1 MNPEELDFLIAG
13 WLDGQLT
20 PDQHA
25 RLEQALLA
33 DPAARQRLQSQSNL
47 DVALREWAST
57 IAISA
62 AWDGRET
69 ADGEPLLPGAHIED
83 GMSCAEPVGRASRG
97 IGIFRKLSRWLT
109 RAALVSLGAGLLIG
123 VLSTSL
129 VWAFTLPRVAG
140 PLRIPLPLADS
151 SFEQQLPVGHR
162 GIPLQSGAWGGDF
175 ARITGREQ
183 GIVPKDGQHML
194 RFLRSNFEGEVSEL
208 SYVGNMYQVIDLRP
222 WKDAFA
228 EGQTRVELTAWFN
241 AVPGEANFKFRFG
254 AQLFALEESPE
265 ELSTPSSS
273 GWLTRNNVAFSAHRN
288 VLADDDPVTWQRV
301 TTELRLPPQTQF
313 LVMHVEVARMP
324 PSRKPQPVEFAGH
337 YVDAVE
343 LVLHTERKPR

>member
-1 MNPEELDFLIAG
+1 MMNPEEIEFLIAG

-20 PDQHA
+20 PDQHV

-33 DPAARQRLQSQSNL
+33 DPAARQRLRSQSNL
-47 DVALREWAST
+47 DVALRDWAST
-57 IAISA
+57 IAIST

-69 ADGEPLLPGAHIED
+69 ADGEPLLPGACVED
-83 GMSCAEPVGRASRG
+83 EMPGSAPYGRASRG
-97 IGIFRKLSRWLT
+97 GGVLAKPSRWLT
-109 RAALVSLGAGLLIG
+109 RAASISLGAGLLIG

-129 VWAFTLPRVAG
+129 VWAFALPRVAG
-140 PLRIPLPLADS
+140 PFRIPLPLVDS
-151 SFEQQLPVGHR
+151 SFEEQLPMGHR
-162 GIPLQSGAWGGDF
+162 GIPLQPGAWGGDF

-208 SYVGNMYQVIDLRP
+208 SYVGNMYQVVDLRP

-228 EGQTRVELTAWFN
+228 NGQTRVELTAWFN
-241 AVPGEANFKFRFG
+241 AVPGEANSKFRFG
-254 AQLFALEESPE
+254 AQLFALEESAA

-273 GWLTRNNVAFSAHRN
+273 GWLTRNNVAFSGHRN
-288 VLADDDPVTWQRV
+288 VWADDDPATWQRV

-313 LVMHVEVARMP
+313 LVVHVEVARSQL
-324 PSRKPQPVEFAGH
+324 SREPIEFAGH
-337 YVDAVE
+337 YVDAME
-343 LVLHTERKPR
+343 LVLHTERKPL